1 MYPETSLGILNRQ
14 CRDHRGRMTAL
25 AGDGFDIRL
34 QAGAAARVMTGEC
47 EYYGDIVC
55 AGIHVISVGWIQ

>member
-1 MYPETSLGILNRQ
+1 MTS
-14 CRDHRGRMTAL
+14 L

-47 EYYGDIVC
+47 EYDGDFASVR
-55 AGIHVISVGWIQ
+55 AHVISVRWMQLKVKSEK